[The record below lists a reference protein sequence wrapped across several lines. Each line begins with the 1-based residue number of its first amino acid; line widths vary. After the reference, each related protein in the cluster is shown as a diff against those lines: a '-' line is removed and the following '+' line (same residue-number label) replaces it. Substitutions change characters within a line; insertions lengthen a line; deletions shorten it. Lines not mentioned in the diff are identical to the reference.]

1 MINLIKGNSQ
11 LFKQDLSEILV
22 PNFFKYFDEV
32 RFNLDYTVHHD
43 NLYRFNATKNEMK
56 NDPSYRSWVGAPSD
70 LDFEFMMRHISIA
83 PPNFEESIE
92 KHQKEW
98 NLDAIDLPSNESRSW
113 VKYWSEDD
121 GEYSPDRQEN
131 GLDKIFKNR
140 RSLII
145 QKADRKYI
153 NMVISISYSAGVSA
167 ESIMKNSFRIVTLI
181 DWFESLGFRCKVQ
194 IGSSCEY
201 VGADRKELDRY
212 FHLVTIKEYEEPVNM
227 INMVNLLS
235 PWFLRLFIHS
245 MMYLLK
251 ARVSW
256 GLGMPIPQCNYES
269 IFPEMKDTENI
280 LHIPSQ
286 IITNKGIF
294 SLFSDFMKN
303 LELGDV
309 KDYENRY

>member
-32 RFNLDYTVHHD
+32 RNDLDYTVHHG
-43 NLYRFNATKNEMK
+43 NLYRFKSTKEDMK

-70 LDFEFMMRHISIA
+70 LDFEFMMQHISIA
-83 PPNFEESIE
+83 PPNFESLIE
-92 KHQKEW
+92 KYQKEW
-98 NLDAIDLPSNESRSW
+98 DLDTIDLPSNQSRSW

-140 RSLII
+140 RSTIM
-145 QKADRKYI
+145 QKSDRKYI
-153 NMVISISYSAGVSA
+153 NIVISVAYSSGVNA
-167 ESIMKNSFRIVTLI
+167 ESIMKNAFRIVTLI
-181 DWFESLGFRCKVQ
+181 DWFESQGFRCKVQ
-194 IGSSCEY
+194 AGNTSVD
-201 VGADRKELDRY
+201 VGINRRELDTY
-212 FHLVTIKEYEEPVNM
+212 FHLLTIKEYEEPVNM

-235 PWFLRLFIHS
+235 PWFLRLYFHS

-251 ARVSW
+251 AKVSW
-256 GLGMPIPQCNYES
+256 CLGYPRPQCNYES
-269 IFPEMKDTENI
+269 IFPEVKDTENI

-303 LELGDV
+303 LELGNA
-309 KDYENRY
+309 KDYENRW